1 MFENSPRIN
10 DDNNLVPENTVVIVP
25 KIGIT
30 KESISNVIESLK
42 GEKKRDFFVEA
53 SYFCLPMMIANQYG
67 FIIKSTSNLTIKWDG
82 KKPLTFIEED
92 ELPGGLHV
100 SNSPQSNVIN
110 FRLPFMLRTPPLVNL
125 IVLAPP
131 NFMLPTGI
139 TVLNGVVE
147 TDNLQFDFTLNL
159 MINEP
164 MTVEIPKGTPITA
177 LIPIPRG
184 FADSF
189 ELKHADELYDNK
201 VINFEK
207 LSHGQWEHIRDTVDK
222 QHYAETGQRGRRY
235 FKGIDAW
242 NNPFR
247 FFHQK

>member
-1 MFENSPRIN
+1 LSLATCSTTSVMFENSPRIN

-82 KKPLTFIEED
+82 
-92 ELPGGLHV
+92 
-100 SNSPQSNVIN
+100 N
-110 FRLPFMLRTPPLVNL
+110 FRIPFMLRTPPLVNL
-125 IVLAPP
+125 MVLAPP

-189 ELKHADELYDNK
+189 ELKHADELYDDK

-207 LSHGQWEHIRDTVDK
+207 LSHGQWEHIRDTIDK